1 MGEHERLERYAR
13 LALGVGVNLQ
23 PGQDLF
29 VNCLVEHAPLA
40 RAMAREA
47 YRAGARWVDVQYGDM
62 HVHRALIELAP
73 EASLDLSPGWVVRR
87 NQEMGEHGDAVIA
100 ILGDPDPDL
109 LADLDGD
116 RVGRARM
123 TEARKVAARNL
134 TEQLVNW
141 AVVGYPTAAWAS
153 QVFGRPDLEALWRTL
168 ERVVRLDTPNPVA
181 AWNDHLDRLERLAG
195 ILNGRRFDAVRF
207 RGPGTD
213 LRVGLVGSGRWM
225 AARETTRSGIRFTPN
240 LPTEEVFTTPDRR
253 RTEGTVSATRPLS
266 LGGLVVRDLQLRF
279 HDGKVEEVRASSGA
293 EAVRAQMATDGG
305 ASMLG
310 EVSLV
315 DGSSEVGKTGLVFWN
330 TLFDENA
337 TCHIAYG
344 RGFAHLVADER
355 EREEALNDSTVH
367 TDFMIGGPEV
377 EVVGVEPGGAEVPLI
392 REDRFQL
399 DE

>member
-1 MGEHERLERYAR
+1 
-13 LALGVGVNLQ
+13 
-23 PGQDLF
+23 
-29 VNCLVEHAPLA
+29 
-40 RAMAREA
+40 
-47 YRAGARWVDVQYGDM
+47 
-62 HVHRALIELAP
+62 
-73 EASLDLSPGWVVRR
+73 
-87 NQEMGEHGDAVIA
+87 
-100 ILGDPDPDL
+100 
-109 LADLDGD
+109 
-116 RVGRARM
+116 M

-134 TEQLVNW
+134 SEQLVNW
-141 AVVGYPTAAWAS
+141 AVVGYPTAAWAG
-153 QVFGRPDLEALWRTL
+153 QVFGRPDVEALWRTL
-168 ERVVRLDTPNPVA
+168 ERVVRLDAPDPVA
-181 AWNDHLDRLERLAG
+181 AWNDHLDRLERLAE

-207 RGPGTD
+207 RGPGTE
-213 LRVGLVGSGRWM
+213 LRVGLAGSGRWM

-266 LGGLVVRDLQLRF
+266 LGGLVVRDLQVRF
-279 HDGKVEEVRASSGA
+279 HDGKVADVRASSGA

-344 RGFAHLVADER
+344 RGFSHLVLDER
-355 EREEALNDSTVH
+355 ERQEALNDSTVH

-377 EVVGVEPGGAEVPLI
+377 EVFGVEPGGTEVPLI

-399 DE
+399 G